1 MAFLRVQYD
10 HSRIVCR
17 VGIAGTIQWF
27 VLRRLFRIEMFQ
39 GFANLPEEEVVVT
52 ASSGPL
58 LVELSIGWIQKWYR
72 KKGFGMTLLPARN
85 CLLLIFP
92 SCLLQGQP
100 GAE

>member
-1 MAFLRVQYD
+1 MVFPLVQYD
-10 HSRIVCR
+10 QSRIVCR

-27 VLRRLFRIEMFQ
+27 VVRRMFRIEKFQ
-39 GFANLPEEEVVVT
+39 GFANLPEEEEVP